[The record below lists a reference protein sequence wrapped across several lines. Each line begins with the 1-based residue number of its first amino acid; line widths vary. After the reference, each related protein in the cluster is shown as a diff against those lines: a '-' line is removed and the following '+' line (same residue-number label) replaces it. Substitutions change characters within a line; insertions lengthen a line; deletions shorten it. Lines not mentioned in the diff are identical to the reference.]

1 MGFFFGADESRALG
15 EDLSPTITAGEYR
28 SAMAGVLEAL
38 TEGPRGRCHPCGA
51 GFRALAAGLAGRAT
65 LVFSAHVQRYPSD
78 EHAYRL
84 LGLAHLSWGNDRLAV
99 KHLETALRLLR
110 RKAARAMGL
119 REILRLQ
126 CEAALLRTVLI
137 RLHSKLGEAQVARWL
152 VREGEEWL

>member
-1 MGFFFGADESRALG
+1 VGFFFGADEERTLG
-15 EDLSPTITAGEYR
+15 EDLSPTITTGEYR

-38 TEGPRGRCHPCGA
+38 TEGPRGRCHACGV

-65 LVFSAHVQRYPSD
+65 LVFSAHVQRYPTD
-78 EHAYRL
+78 AHAYRL
-84 LGLAHLSWGNDRLAV
+84 LGLAHLSWGNHGLAV
-99 KHLETALRLLR
+99 QHLETALGLLR
-110 RKAARAMGL
+110 RKTAQAMGL

-137 RLHSKLGEAQVARWL
+137 RLYSKQGEVQVVRWL